1 MRLAFGVCRC
11 VFAAGRS
18 GTLSCFFRF
27 VNPLVFYFEAIN
39 SSNQASPASTSR
51 RRFEAAAAAREAHLT
66 VSFLAVNPF
75 RIFIFEAVGDPSNQH
90 LRSPFFNRRPL
101 RRVRILLIGFR
112 GSTPAENFFSRCICA
127 RQTAL
132 RVSLISWPPR
142 EFARA
147 KTR

>member
-1 MRLAFGVCRC
+1 MRWAFGVCRC
-11 VFAAGRS
+11 TFVQGRS
-18 GTLSCFFRF
+18 GTLSCFFVF

-39 SSNQASPASTSR
+39 SSNQLPPASTSR

-75 RIFIFEAVGDPSNQH
+75 RNFYFRSVGDRSNQC

-101 RRVRILLIGFR
+101 RRGRILLIDFR
-112 GSTPAENFFSRCICA
+112 GSTPVENFFSRCICA
-127 RQTAL
+127 RRTAL

-147 KTR
+147 KAR